1 MKAILCH
8 EWGDP
13 SLLTF
18 TKIERP
24 TLPTTT
30 GFARIKIHACGVNF
44 ADTLMIAGQYQVKPP
59 LPFTPGMEI
68 AGEVI
73 EVSDEATPLKLGTR
87 IMAVCEYGGMAEEV
101 VIPAQ
106 SAIPLPDTM
115 SYEQAAAFPIAYGTS
130 HLALDHRAH
139 LQDGETLLVLG
150 AGGGVGSTA
159 VQIGKLMGATVI
171 AAASSPE
178 KLALAQRL
186 GADHLI
192 DYTKENLRDRVRE
205 ITQGQGA
212 NVIYDPVGGDLFD
225 QAFRSIAWEG
235 RLLVI
240 GFAAG
245 KIPQLPVN
253 LTLVKNCSV
262 LGVYWGAYLGKDPK
276 VLIGS
281 LRQLL
286 KWTAEGRI
294 QMQPART
301 FNLEHAPEA
310 LNSLMQR
317 QAVGKVVIT
326 IGAPV

>member
-1 MKAILCH
+1 
-8 EWGDP
+8 
-13 SLLTF
+13 
-18 TKIERP
+18 
-24 TLPTTT
+24 
-30 GFARIKIHACGVNF
+30 
-44 ADTLMIAGQYQVKPP
+44 
-59 LPFTPGMEI
+59 
-68 AGEVI
+68 VI
-73 EVSDEATPLKLGTR
+73 EVSDDATPLKVGTR

-101 VIPAQ
+101 VISAQ
-106 SAIPLPDTM
+106 SAIPIPDGM
-115 SYEQAAAFPIAYGTS
+115 SYDMAAAFPIAYGTS
-130 HLALDHRAH
+130 HLALEHRAH
-139 LQDGETLLVLG
+139 LQAGETLLVLG

-171 AAASSPE
+171 AAASSSE
-178 KLALAQRL
+178 KLDLAHRF
-186 GADHLI
+186 GADHRI

-205 ITQGQGA
+205 ITHGQGA

-225 QAFRSIAWEG
+225 QALRSIAWEG

-262 LGVYWGAYLGKDPK
+262 LGVYWGAYLAKDPK

-286 KWTAEGRI
+286 KWSAEGRL
-294 QMQPART
+294 QTSVART
-301 FNLEHAPEA
+301 FDLAHAPEA
-310 LNSLMQR
+310 LYSLIQR

-326 IGAPV
+326 IP

>member
-1 MKAILCH
+1 MKAILCR

-13 SLLTF
+13 SLLTL
-18 TKIERP
+18 TEVDRP
-24 TLPTTT
+24 VLPTQA

-73 EVSDEATPLKLGTR
+73 EVSDDATPLKVGTR

-101 VIPAQ
+101 VISAQ
-106 SAIPLPDTM
+106 SAIPIPDGM
-115 SYEQAAAFPIAYGTS
+115 SYDMAAAFPIAYGTS
-130 HLALDHRAH
+130 HLALEHRAH
-139 LQDGETLLVLG
+139 LQAGETLLVLG

-171 AAASSPE
+171 AAASSSE
-178 KLALAQRL
+178 KLDLAHRF
-186 GADHLI
+186 GADHRI

-205 ITQGQGA
+205 ITHGQGA

-225 QAFRSIAWEG
+225 QALRSIAWEG

-262 LGVYWGAYLGKDPK
+262 LGVYWGAYLAKDPK

-286 KWTAEGRI
+286 KWSAEGRL
-294 QMQPART
+294 QTSVART
-301 FNLEHAPEA
+301 FDLAHAPEA
-310 LNSLMQR
+310 LYSLIQR

-326 IGAPV
+326 IP